1 MSGIAV
7 EWAPFTLADGAEE
20 ERLLRASEALQK
32 DFLGRQ
38 AGFIRRELLRG
49 PNGQWVDI
57 VHWESAEAAESA
69 MRNVAESPV
78 CQEYFHLM
86 KAADHND
93 PAGGVTLFALRRS
106 YERAAA

>member
-7 EWAPFTLADGAEE
+7 EWAPFTLADGADE
-20 ERLLRASEALQK
+20 ERLLRASEALQE
-32 DFLGRQ
+32 DFLARQ

-49 PNGQWVDI
+49 PDGQWVDML
-57 VHWESAEAAESA
+57 HWESTEAAEAA
-69 MRNVAESPV
+69 MRNVAGSSV

-93 PAGGVTLFALRRS
+93 LAGGVTLFALRRT
-106 YERAAA
+106 YER